1 MTDKGILEKV
11 DEAILLGRKQAYQ
24 EMYQDIKNM
33 FEIRIRTHNRD
44 FDDAKSEQYKYDLS
58 RDAREFNA
66 NFNMILDKL
75 KEELDMISEKESE

>member
-24 EMYQDIKNM
+24 EMYQDIKSM

-44 FDDAKSEQYKYDLS
+44 FDNAESEQYKYDLS

-75 KEELDMISEKESE
+75 KEELDMISKKESE